1 MLGIALTLSVFL
13 GLLTSWYFVR
23 LYHEDTYAQTAD
35 SLQIGSQALSDSYNT
50 LLNNVIDFASTAD
63 FSKITRDVHDGNH
76 ADYGR
81 NKALIQDPMANLA
94 LSNPI
99 LDTMAVIGKNGEFYS
114 LFTLSLIHI

>member
-81 NKALIQDPMANLA
+81 NKALIQDPWLTW
-94 LSNPI
+94 LCLTRYWI
-99 LDTMAVIGKNGEFYS
+99 LWQ
-114 LFTLSLIHI
+114 